1 MEEVKIGAKI
11 PFSLIFPSLIPA
23 SVRNITD
30 PTGTWRYPE
39 ERSSPLLSG
48 TNGSSLRA
56 SSESF
61 TTETN
66 DKTFDKTEQ
75 IEGVDGPF
83 IGEGKLVSCSEGGSV
98 GGCLD

>member
-1 MEEVKIGAKI
+1 MEV
-11 PFSLIFPSLIPA
+11 PFSLISPSLIPV

-30 PTGTWRYPE
+30 PAGTWRYPE

-48 TNGSSLRA
+48 TNRSLFKA

-66 DKTFDKTEQ
+66 DKSLDKTEH
-75 IEGVDGPF
+75 IAGVDDPF
-83 IGEGKLVSCSEGGSV
+83 VGEGKPVSCSEGGRI
-98 GGCLD
+98 GGFLDWLEGN